1 MHQTFSSISN
11 TSADKSHFSCD
22 TEALAYALEV
32 VKKNDGMFRKEFYA
46 WLAANWHVWQRFQ
59 VEAERVWGRGR
70 EHYSA
75 RTLIEFIRHETFI
88 RESKTNFKVN
98 NSYVPDIGRLY
109 GLIHTDR
116 RGFFECRDMTDVC
129 MRGKIRSSGPQ
140 MSSPSTVN

>member
-1 MHQTFSSISN
+1 MDYQITSNCGSAFEAN
-11 TSADKSHFSCD
+11 TS
-22 TEALAYALEV
+22 EAMSGAMNHALET
-32 VKKNDGMFRKEFYA
+32 VKKNEGMFRKEFYS
-46 WLAANWHVWQRFQ
+46 WLEANWHIWERFEI
-59 VEAERVWGRGR
+59 EAEHVWNRGR

-109 GLIHTDR
+109 GLIHQHR

-129 MRGKIRSSGPQ
+129 MRGKIRS
-140 MSSPSTVN
+140 TNAERA

>member
-1 MHQTFSSISN
+1 VENQISL
-11 TSADKSHFSCD
+11 ADVAASGSKTGGSK
-22 TEALAYALEV
+22 TGPMAQALET
-32 VKKNDGMFRKEFYA
+32 VKKNDGMFRKEFYS
-46 WLAANWHVWQRFQ
+46 WLETNWHIWERFEI
-59 VEAERVWGRGR
+59 EAEHVWNRGR

-109 GLIHTDR
+109 GLIHADR

-129 MRGKIRSSGPQ
+129 MRGKIRSTNAE
-140 MSSPSTVN
+140 MASSPA